1 MSGAYVSGIIFANT
15 TFPDGTNSDSDGG
28 TCAGH
33 GGRLSRSSDCS
44 GQAVHRG
51 IFSEGTY
58 VFYRVRKTLD
68 TRDNETEK
76 RMIAAD
82 SERTEILAEIT
93 ALTVRVDRIADTLDR
108 VDRNTHQVAVELA
121 RQSGQLEEHLH
132 SPRSG

>member
-1 MSGAYVSGIIFANT
+1 MSILS
-15 TFPDGTNSDSDGG
+15 TNPLEL
-28 TCAGH
+28 T
-33 GGRLSRSSDCS
+33 
-44 GQAVHRG
+44 V
-51 IFSEGTY
+51 FSEWIQIGS
-58 VFYRVRKTLD
+58 VVVAVIFGLYRVRKTLD

-76 RMIAAD
+76 RLMVAD

-93 ALTVRVDRIADTLDR
+93 ALTIRVDRIADTLDR